1 MFVARS
7 AQLAVGGL
15 AAGLLISGTVALS
28 VIGTS
33 DPTASAVAGRAAAVA
48 HAGPGFVGAGALS
61 GEGTDAVG
69 SADAGASHSTGSGSA
84 ARMWAA
90 TQTAA
95 ATAGAAGTVANR
107 QRAASP
113 QGDVTLPAGGSGSV
127 GLAGPQSGG
136 TDGGVGRGGGGA
148 PEGDGNTGPGG
159 EGGAPPALPG
169 TPALGDDASLHAAGT
184 LVVTVPPTPAV
195 SKRLCLSGEVDR
207 CQTVTVP
214 SMEGTTL
221 TLRYSGN
228 AGAKPPTVTSAPCRG
243 GTGVTV
249 SGITPGTTVTAEVR
263 GIRIAATL
271 GTREFSQTA
280 SLCDA

>member
-7 AQLAVGGL
+7 SQLAVGGL

-28 VIGTS
+28 VVGTS

-48 HAGPGFVGAGALS
+48 HAGPRFVGAGALS
-61 GEGTDAVG
+61 GEGTDAAG

-84 ARMWAA
+84 A
-90 TQTAA
+90 

-107 QRAASP
+107 QRALSP
-113 QGDVTLPAGGSGSV
+113 QGNVTLPGGGSGSV

-195 SKRLCLSGEVDR
+195 SKRLCLSGEVDH
-207 CQTVTVP
+207 CQTVTVR